1 MCQPVLILHVAA
13 RFTFFFCCGDV
24 KSDATHIYGVIYRK
38 HNRLLGNAESI
49 GVGDWFMNSSVC
61 EALAVSRMPP
71 VNAIY
76 GSLCSNIAYVYMY
89 IDSLPSSSLYSCI
102 VIGDLFAI
110 PGGEYSLRKVL
121 KLQITCK
128 WHVGGN
134 NDAEVTPEETR
145 DELKG
150 CLLPELAAWGAAE
163 CCRSTLLLLL
173 LPLLRCCWQRRQ
185 RSGCLPTRALGLF
198 VRTKAGSFRASVA
211 PHLFPDA
218 LLASVAKIMLA
229 PSACA
234 LSAPLGA
241 SFCKQTVLPLHCVLL
256 PLGMCCRTQGGM
268 WLCCLCTV
276 PRGSKL
282 NLAKAVHLAEAVC
295 PPQPPALGW
304 QVPLL
309 CHSCHPQTG
318 LLVGRLPPF
327 CLGQAT

>member
-173 LPLLRCCWQRRQ
+173 AEKAAEWVFAHASFGAVCAYQSWQLQ
-185 RSGCLPTRALGLF
+185 SI
-198 VRTKAGSFRASVA
+198 S
-211 PHLFPDA
+211 
-218 LLASVAKIMLA
+218 
-229 PSACA
+229 
-234 LSAPLGA
+234 GA
-241 SFCKQTVLPLHCVLL
+241 SSVPRCIVSFGGQDHARSICVCSKRSARSFLLQADCTAVALCSLALRYVLQDAGRDVAVLPLHSAPRLQTQPGQSCAPSRGCVPTSATSTGLAGSTLVSFLPSSNGAPRGEAPSLL
-256 PLGMCCRTQGGM
+256 PWPGYMT
-268 WLCCLCTV
+268 
-276 PRGSKL
+276 S
-282 NLAKAVHLAEAVC
+282 
-295 PPQPPALGW
+295 
-304 QVPLL
+304 
-309 CHSCHPQTG
+309 
-318 LLVGRLPPF
+318 
-327 CLGQAT
+327 

>member
-1 MCQPVLILHVAA
+1 MLLPLWLRCLLQGSLNKWHFITASTKWEHRASAVNNPHAARRPLILVPASDNPACSHKIYLL
-13 RFTFFFCCGDV
+13 FCCRDV

-49 GVGDWFMNSSVC
+49 HVGDWFMNSSVC

-102 VIGDLFAI
+102 VIGDLFVI

-121 KLQITCK
+121 KLQSTCK

-134 NDAEVTPEETR
+134 NDAGVTPEKTR
-145 DELKG
+145 DELKV

-163 CCRSTLLLLL
+163 HCQSTLLLL
-173 LPLLRCCWQRRQ
+173 PQLRCCWQRRQ
-185 RSGCLPTRALGLF
+185 QSGCLPTRALGLF
-198 VRTKAGSFRASVA
+198 VCTKTGSFRASVA
-211 PHLFPDA
+211 PHLLPDA

-234 LSAPLGA
+234 RSFLLQADYTAIALCSLA
-241 SFCKQTVLPLHCVLL
+241 SRYVLQDSRQDVAVLPLHSVLCL
-256 PLGMCCRTQGGM
+256 QTQSS
-268 WLCCLCTV
+268 L
-276 PRGSKL
+276 S
-282 NLAKAVHLAEAVC
+282 A
-295 PPQPPALGW
+295 
-304 QVPLL
+304 
-309 CHSCHPQTG
+309 
-318 LLVGRLPPF
+318 
-327 CLGQAT
+327 